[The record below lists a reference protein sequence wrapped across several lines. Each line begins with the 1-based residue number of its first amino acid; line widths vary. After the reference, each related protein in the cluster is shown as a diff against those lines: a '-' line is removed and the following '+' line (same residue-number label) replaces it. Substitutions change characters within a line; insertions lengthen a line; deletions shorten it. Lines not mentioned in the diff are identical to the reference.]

1 MKSGE
6 NKTVQSDKPSTEKF
20 AQRFKSLCDEMGYQ
34 LVATPVWI
42 ARDDG
47 TFSMKINWSI
57 GELPKAV

>member
-1 MKSGE
+1 MAETTKVELPKKSADE
-6 NKTVQSDKPSTEKF
+6 F
-20 AQRFKSLCDEMGYQ
+20 AKRFQALCDEMGFQ

-57 GELPKAV
+57 GELPK